1 MWDSWDHGSRLR
13 SQVVPVRS
21 PRAQSHPHVLPA
33 MRFEHEDDSGPPSLP
48 SQGLCPLGLVVGI
61 VYMPVLGNAP
71 PPSKGLGAEKVPR
84 AWYL

>member
-1 MWDSWDHGSRLR
+1 
-13 SQVVPVRS
+13 
-21 PRAQSHPHVLPA
+21 
-33 MRFEHEDDSGPPSLP
+33 MRFEDEDDSGPPSLP